1 MAVPP
6 DTWLCFLD
14 WDPPPLAPH
23 AQRLLLPEVQSQTD
37 NREEAGVAPAHPWDS
52 QAAPL
57 PCPWGFQGASASSPA
72 PWTPAHCLPL
82 TSDQRFQGH
91 SGRFLFL
98 KFLSLGFLL
107 LPPFPY
113 IFFCSLFKPQEV
125 VYAFP
130 Q

>member
-14 WDPPPLAPH
+14 WDPPPPPH
-23 AQRLLLPEVQSQTD
+23 LPKDCSSQRSRARLTTGRKL
-37 NREEAGVAPAHPWDS
+37 GWHP
-52 QAAPL
+52 PTPGIPRL
-57 PCPWGFQGASASSPA
+57 RPCPCPWGFQGASASSPA
-72 PWTPAHCLPL
+72 PWAPAHCLPL